1 METILSEIQ
10 LKMELL
16 KLGGKSVIFKI
27 DGEISTNIMLKKAYI
42 EVSESFILLH
52 DMNTGDI
59 ITLELGQINRRV
71 KNDRLI
77 QLYFESRT

>member
-1 METILSEIQ
+1 METLLSEIQ

-27 DGEISTNIMLKKAYI
+27 NGEINANILLKRAYI

-52 DMNTGDI
+52 GMNTGDI
-59 ITLELGQINRRV
+59 IILELGQINKRI

-77 QLYFESRT
+77 ELYFDSRT

>member
-1 METILSEIQ
+1 METLLSEIQ

-16 KLGGKSVIFKI
+16 KLGGKSIIFKI
-27 DGEISTNIMLKKAYI
+27 NGEISANILLKRAYI

-52 DMNTGDI
+52 GMNTGDI
-59 ITLELGQINRRV
+59 ITLELGQINKRV

-77 QLYFESRT
+77 QLYFDSRT